1 MVLHRASSLIYA
13 SCSDPESRVRWQPSL
28 NRLSKPKVP
37 PESDFFAI
45 IDTALPLSTDSIK
58 RVNLVGLPTDRPDWR
73 GLNFV
78 GLDVVDSDTKKDV
91 LWIYVINH
99 RPSLPPA
106 ESKSHGAD
114 SSVEVFKTTVG
125 SDTFE
130 YVRTVED
137 SEYIMTP
144 NDVVGL
150 PDGSGFWISN
160 DHSIRVGIVRMLL
173 LCKRSILTFQSR

>member
-37 PESDFFAI
+37 PELDFFAI
-45 IDTALPLSTDSIK
+45 IDATPPLSRGSIK
-58 RVNLVGLPTDRPDWR
+58 RVNLVGLPTNRPDWR

-78 GLDVVDSDTKKDV
+78 GLDVVDSDTEKDV

-99 RPSLPPA
+99 RPPLLPA
-106 ESKSHGAD
+106 EAKSHGAD

-125 SDTFE
+125 NDTFK

-137 SEYIMTP
+137 PGYIMTP
-144 NDVVGL
+144 NDVIGL
-150 PDGSGFWISN
+150 PDGLGFWISN
-160 DHSIRVGIVRMLL
+160 DHSARVGIVRML
-173 LCKRSILTFQSR
+173 FFFANGHP